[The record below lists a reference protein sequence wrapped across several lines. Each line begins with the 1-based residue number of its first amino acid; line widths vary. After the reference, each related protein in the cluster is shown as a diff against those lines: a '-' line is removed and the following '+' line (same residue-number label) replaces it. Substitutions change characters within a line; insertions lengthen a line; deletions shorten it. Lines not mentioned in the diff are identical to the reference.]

1 MNKTGKTLIIIAGAL
16 VGAVVGLKMAQNL
29 VKEMEANQGR
39 FPLSGSDSIK
49 VGLNAFSVMKQ
60 LTSGKS

>member
-1 MNKTGKTLIIIAGAL
+1 MNKTGKTMIIIAGAL
-16 VGAVVGLKMAQNL
+16 VGALVGMKMAQNL

-49 VGLNAFSVMKQ
+49 AGLSAFNVMKQ
-60 LTSGKS
+60 LTGSKR